1 MIAAG
6 ERQPDAQVWLAPIEP
21 VRLADL
27 APPGE
32 ALLLLFYLFDW
43 SST

>member
-1 MIAAG
+1 VIGVG
-6 ERQPDAQVWLAPIEP
+6 ERVPDVQVWLAPNEP
-21 VRLADL
+21 VQLHDL
-27 APPGE
+27 TAAGE